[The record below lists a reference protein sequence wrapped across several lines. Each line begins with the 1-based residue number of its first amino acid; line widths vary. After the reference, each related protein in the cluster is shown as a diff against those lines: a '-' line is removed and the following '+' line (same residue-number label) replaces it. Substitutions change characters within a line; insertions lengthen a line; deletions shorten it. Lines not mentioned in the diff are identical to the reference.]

1 MVCAGA
7 YARDH
12 AMKLKLAPLALLLA
26 GCGGAET
33 TSSGPSNDGTAS
45 GPTESQG
52 PGNEP
57 LVSEL
62 GGPRD
67 TMVAA
72 FQSDADMMLDLVSQS
87 ASDGYI
93 IGNINLGLLD
103 SQFDCELTY
112 EPEIA
117 ESFSW
122 NEDQTVFTI
131 KLRDD
136 IKWDDGTP
144 FTAKDIAFSFELIAD
159 PLVASPRIS
168 YIERMVEGSRPE
180 VIDDHTVAFHFTQ
193 PYDRITMTAHTSSLA
208 FAAEHVLR
216 DADRS
221 TLRGHDYN
229 RNPPING
236 PFKLAQWVPDQ
247 KIVLEPNEKFTGPEA
262 YKPRLKRVIFKIIPE
277 YATRLLELENGS
289 VDWMEGILVSDADR
303 IAAEHP
309 EIELYRRGW
318 RFIDYLAWNRFDAED
333 FREKHEAA
341 GKELDWGTVEEHA
354 FFADPAVRR
363 ALTKAIDIDKLIGDL
378 LTSQSGEAYGTRAV
392 STITPTLCNTINDEI
407 DLLPFDPA
415 QARADLEG
423 LGFTDA
429 DGNGVLEKD
438 GQEFRFTMMT
448 NSGNARR
455 AKAAVIIQSFLSD
468 VGVKMEIET
477 VESNTFFERLR
488 KKDYEAAL
496 SGWSAGLFV
505 DMSTIWHSGQEYEF
519 NFVSYENAEVDAL
532 IEQGLNEPDTQ
543 KANEIWKQVQARIY
557 EDQPYTFL
565 YWRDDIVGVH
575 QRFNDV
581 KVDIL
586 SPMNDLHTWWVPAG
600 ETKYD
605 K

>member
-1 MVCAGA
+1 MT
-7 YARDH
+7 
-12 AMKLKLAPLALLLA
+12 LKLAPIALLLA
-26 GCGGAET
+26 GCGAET
-33 TSSGPSNDGTAS
+33 PTDAT
-45 GPTESQG
+45 GPTGPTDGPTTSQG

-57 LVSEL
+57 LVDDL

-72 FQSDADMMLDLVSQS
+72 FQSDADMLLDLVSQS

-93 IGNINLGLLD
+93 IGNLNLGLVD

-117 ESFSW
+117 ESFTW
-122 NEDQTVFTI
+122 NEDQTVLTY

-144 FTAKDIAFSFELIAD
+144 FSATDMAFTFDLIAD

-168 YIERMVEGSRPE
+168 FIERMVEGQRPE
-180 VIDDHTVAFHFTQ
+180 VIDERTVAFHFTQ
-193 PYDRITMTAHTSSLA
+193 PYDRITMQAHTSSLA

-216 DADRS
+216 DADRA
-221 TLRGHDYN
+221 TLRGHEYN
-229 RNPPING
+229 RNPAING

-247 KIVLEPNEKFTGPEA
+247 KIVLEPNENFTGPDR

-277 YATRLLELENGS
+277 YATRLLELENGA

-318 RFIDYLAWNRFDAED
+318 RFLDYLAWNRFDTADFQEKYED
-333 FREKHEAA
+333 A
-341 GKELDWGTVEEHA
+341 GKDLDWSTVQEHHL
-354 FFADPAVRR
+354 FADPAVRR

-378 LTSQSGEAYGTRAV
+378 LTSESGEAYGNRAV
-392 STITPTLCNTINDEI
+392 STITPTLCNTHNNDI
-407 DLLPFDPA
+407 TPLPFDPTG
-415 QARADLEG
+415 ARAELEA
-423 LGFTDA
+423 LGFGDA
-429 DGNGVLEKD
+429 DGNGILDRD
-438 GQEFRFTMMT
+438 GQDFSFTMMT

-455 AKAAVIIQSFLSD
+455 AKAAVIIQAFLKD
-468 VGVKMEIET
+468 IGVQMEIET

-519 NFVSYENAEVDAL
+519 NFTSYANDEVDAL
-532 IEQGLNEPDTQ
+532 IEQGLNEPDTA
-543 KANEIWKQVQARIY
+543 KANEIWKKVQAAIY

-575 QRFNDV
+575 ERFNDV

-586 SPMNDLHTWWVPAG
+586 SPMNDLHTWWVPAN
-600 ETKYD
+600 EVKYD